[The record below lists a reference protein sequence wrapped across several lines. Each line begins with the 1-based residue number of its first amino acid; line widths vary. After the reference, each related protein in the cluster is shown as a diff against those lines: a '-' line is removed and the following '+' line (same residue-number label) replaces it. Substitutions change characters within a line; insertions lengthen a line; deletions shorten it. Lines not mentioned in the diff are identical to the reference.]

1 MRSRSPVASTFQSN
15 LFTKTNRK
23 IIFCVSRYE
32 DIPVRLEGEQKVA
45 PLQSFKEVINN
56 KSPPQNMK
64 ISSTIVQVEFAAQ
77 IAANV
82 ERVGYTTFT
91 PVQK

>member
-15 LFTKTNRK
+15 LFPKTNRK
-23 IIFCVSRYE
+23 IFFCVSRYE

-56 KSPPQNMK
+56 KSPKKYENFLNNF
-64 ISSTIVQVEFAAQ
+64 QVEFAAQ